1 MEGGTAAC
9 RKAFLLPMK
18 GDPTIVGLTTGTTSR
33 LLIAN
38 ARHDRKMAFMKRRL
52 AVLLVL
58 ASMCSGAPALAFN
71 LTAQMFPLTGEVRF
85 RNTSAG
91 AVPFVFYSITSPGNR
106 LNGANG
112 VWLSVEDVY
121 DVSGNGF
128 IDPNGEWVEIAAVPS
143 ELAEGSI
150 DLDGG
155 SLAAFR
161 SVSLGKVWSPTPIS
175 DLSFDVRESSGAVVT
190 VTRQLAL
197 DGDYFADG
205 IVNQTDYAIWRQNLG
220 STTQLDADGN
230 LNGVVDAADF
240 VVWRNNL
247 NATLA
252 GFMLGSGGGSGLVV
266 GSAVPEPGS
275 IAVALAAMGCLSLAT
290 FRSRRRG

>member
-1 MEGGTAAC
+1 
-9 RKAFLLPMK
+9 
-18 GDPTIVGLTTGTTSR
+18 
-33 LLIAN
+33 
-38 ARHDRKMAFMKRRL
+38 MKRLL
-52 AVLLVL
+52 AVLLAMV
-58 ASMCSGAPALAFN
+58 SMCASAPALAFN

-85 RNTSAG
+85 RNTTASD
-91 AVPFVFYSITSPGNR
+91 VPFVFYSITSPGNK

-112 VWLSVEDVY
+112 VWFSVDDVY

-128 IDPNGEWVEIAAVPS
+128 IDPNGEWVELAAIS
-143 ELAEGSI
+143 NELAEGSI

-161 SVSLGKVWSPTPIS
+161 SVSLGKVWTPTPIS

-190 VTRQLAL
+190 VTKQLAL

-205 IVNQTDYAIWRQNLG
+205 VVNQTDYGIWRQNLG

-230 LNGVVDAADF
+230 LNGIIDAADF
-240 VVWRNNL
+240 IVWRNNL

-252 GFMLGSGGGSGLVV
+252 GFTIGPGSGSGLTLS
-266 GSAVPEPGS
+266 SAVPEPDTM
-275 IAVALAAMGCLSLAT
+275 AVGLAAMGCLSFSRL
-290 FRSRRRG
+290 RSPRRG